1 MRIFAVLSI
10 AVFLC
15 AGPVVGGEQKAK
27 QSMFIN
33 LTSDDID
40 RASMA
45 INLAHRVLKEK
56 KISVTIWLNVDG
68 ARLANKNVRQ
78 NMFTD
83 ARTPLE
89 KLQAFMRDGG
99 KVMICPMCM
108 RNIGGL
114 EVKDLPEGIFV
125 SEMELFWDALY
136 AENVR
141 VLSY

>member
-1 MRIFAVLSI
+1 MKRLLLVVL
-10 AVFLC
+10 VLVLC
-15 AGPVVGGEQKAK
+15 VPVLVAQPKVK
-27 QSMFIN
+27 QSLFIN

-56 KISVTIWLNVDG
+56 KIPVTIWLNVD
-68 ARLANKNVRQ
+68 AVRLVNKQVRQ
-78 NMFTD
+78 NMYND

-89 KLQAFMRDGG
+89 KLQAFMREGG

-108 RNIGGL
+108 RNIGGM
-114 EVKDLPEGIFV
+114 EVKDLPEGVFV
-125 SEMELFWDALY
+125 SEMDLWWDALY
-136 AENVR
+136 AEGAR

>member
-1 MRIFAVLSI
+1 MKRLLLVVLVLS
-10 AVFLC
+10 LC
-15 AGPVVGGEQKAK
+15 APFLVAQSKAK
-27 QSMFIN
+27 QSLFIN

-56 KISVTIWLNVDG
+56 KIPVTIWLNVDG
-68 ARLANKNVRQ
+68 VRLVSKQIRQ
-78 NMFTD
+78 NMYND

-89 KLQAFMRDGG
+89 KLQAFMREGG

-108 RNIGGL
+108 RNLGGM
-114 EVKDLPEGIFV
+114 EVKDLPEGVFV
-125 SEMELFWDALY
+125 SEMDLWWEALY
-136 AENVR
+136 ADGAR

>member
-1 MRIFAVLSI
+1 MKRLLLVVLVLS
-10 AVFLC
+10 LC
-15 AGPVVGGEQKAK
+15 VPVLVAQPKVK
-27 QSMFIN
+27 QSLFIN

-56 KISVTIWLNVDG
+56 KIPVTIWLNVD
-68 ARLANKNVRQ
+68 AVRLVNKQVRQ
-78 NMFTD
+78 NMYTD

-89 KLQAFMRDGG
+89 KLQAFMREGG

-108 RNIGGL
+108 RNLGGM
-114 EVKDLPEGIFV
+114 EVKDLPEGVIV
-125 SEMELFWDALY
+125 SEMEMWWEALY
-136 AENVR
+136 AEGAR

>member
-1 MRIFAVLSI
+1 MKRLLLVVL
-10 AVFLC
+10 VLVLC
-15 AGPVVGGEQKAK
+15 VPVLVAQPKVK
-27 QSMFIN
+27 QSLFIN

-56 KISVTIWLNVDG
+56 KIPVTIWLNVD
-68 ARLANKNVRQ
+68 AVRLVNKQVRQ
-78 NMFTD
+78 NMYND

-89 KLQAFMRDGG
+89 KLQAFMREGG

-108 RNIGGL
+108 RNIGGM
-114 EVKDLPEGIFV
+114 EVKDLPEGVFV
-125 SEMELFWDALY
+125 SEMDLWWEALY
-136 AENVR
+136 ADGAR

>member
-1 MRIFAVLSI
+1 MKRLLLVVL
-10 AVFLC
+10 VLVVC
-15 AGPVVGGEQKAK
+15 VPVLVAQPKVK
-27 QSMFIN
+27 QSLFIN

-56 KISVTIWLNVDG
+56 KIPVTIWLNVD
-68 ARLANKNVRQ
+68 AVRLVNKEVRQ
-78 NMFTD
+78 NMYND

-89 KLQAFMRDGG
+89 KLQAFMREGG

-108 RNIGGL
+108 RNLGGM
-114 EVKDLPEGIFV
+114 EVKDLPEGVFV
-125 SEMELFWDALY
+125 SEMDLWWEALY
-136 AENVR
+136 AEGAR

>member
-1 MRIFAVLSI
+1 MKRLLLVVLVLS
-10 AVFLC
+10 LC
-15 AGPVVGGEQKAK
+15 VPVLVAQPKVK
-27 QSMFIN
+27 QSLFIN

-56 KISVTIWLNVDG
+56 KIPVTIWLNVD
-68 ARLANKNVRQ
+68 AVRLVNKQVRQ
-78 NMFTD
+78 NMYND

-89 KLQAFMRDGG
+89 KLQAFMREGG

-108 RNIGGL
+108 RNLGGM
-114 EVKDLPEGIFV
+114 EVKDLPEGVFV
-125 SEMELFWDALY
+125 SEMDLLWEALY
-136 AENVR
+136 AEGAR

>member
-1 MRIFAVLSI
+1 MKRLLLVVLVLS
-10 AVFLC
+10 LC
-15 AGPVVGGEQKAK
+15 VPVLVAQPKVK
-27 QSMFIN
+27 QSLFIN

-56 KISVTIWLNVDG
+56 KVPVTIWLNVD
-68 ARLANKNVRQ
+68 AVRLVNKQVRQ
-78 NMFTD
+78 NMYND

-89 KLQAFMRDGG
+89 KLQAFMREGG

-108 RNIGGL
+108 RNLGGM
-114 EVKDLPEGIFV
+114 EVKDLPEGVFV
-125 SEMELFWDALY
+125 SEMDLLWEAMY
-136 AENVR
+136 AEGAR